1 MTVPA
6 QAAIE
11 IATTSE
17 DMPTWEP
24 AGKAPIITMNGNPFA
39 DLGAPG
45 SPSGFQVVVI
55 NSAGDL
61 TDPANI
67 LLNTYIYC
75 QQDNGLWDT
84 LYQDMYSQ
92 MINAVLTSGNYE
104 QQLLLI
110 ASFGLDADMTPSND
124 ALQFLLDRGAG
135 PGLQAW
141 ETTTDAGSMSTGWV
155 GMPAC
160 YLLVGNSG
168 YAYGQGTESYVYNNG
183 AAAQASV
190 SVTIPNNVPPT

>member
-1 MTVPA
+1 MTVPP
-6 QAAIE
+6 QAAIQLV
-11 IATTSE
+11 TMSQG
-17 DMPTWEP
+17 MPAWAPT
-24 AGKAPIITMNGNPFA
+24 GKAPIITMNGNAFA

-55 NSAGDL
+55 DSAGDL

-75 QQDNGLWDT
+75 QQDNGQWGS
-84 LYQDMYSQ
+84 LYQSMYSQ
-92 MINAVLTSGNYE
+92 MISAVLTAGNYE

-110 ASFGLDADMTPSND
+110 ASFGLDADMTPTND
-124 ALQFLLDRGAG
+124 ALEFLLDRGAG
-135 PGLQAW
+135 PGLQKW
-141 ETTTDAGSMSTGWV
+141 ELTTDAGSMSTGWV

-168 YAYGQGTESYVYNNG
+168 YAYGQGAEAYAYNNG
-183 AAAQASV
+183 ASLEASV
-190 SVTIPNNVPPT
+190 SVTLQNNVPPT